1 MIRSLALMVASAA
14 LTIAPVAAQA
24 APQRTPAPVS
34 AESEA
39 LGGSPVIIIVL
50 LALLVGVGVIAL
62 TDSSDPVSP

>member
-39 LGGSPVIIIVL
+39 LGGSPVIIIGL
-50 LALLVGVGVIAL
+50 LALLVGEGVIAL